1 MIGASFLCFCWVDA
15 LTGDPVCLKTALTA
29 LLHASSQGGRASG
42 ESEMADLILSFII
55 LAPGQLSLTA
65 GVAGADCWLVIA
77 ISPGPLPLLD
87 ACRCVATGRHM
98 GSATEQ
104 VSVFIISI
112 VVAGAV
118 AALGQVQGDAIGA
131 VA

>member
-1 MIGASFLCFCWVDA
+1 MGETVTRTFPWTFLPF
-15 LTGDPVCLKTALTA
+15 P
-29 LLHASSQGGRASG
+29 LL
-42 ESEMADLILSFII
+42 L

-65 GVAGADCWLVIA
+65 GVAGADCWLVIGSSA
-77 ISPGPLPLLD
+77 PLPLLD

-98 GSATEQ
+98 GSATFS

-118 AALGQVQGDAIGA
+118 AALGQVEGGAIGA
-131 VA
+131 KD